1 MKITKKQIYIS
12 VFVVIIL
19 FVIVWGFLPSPIP
32 VTFDQ
37 VREAPLEVTIE
48 EEGITR
54 VTDRYTISA
63 PVTGYLL
70 RIQNEVGDSVG
81 AGQELFQ
88 IQPVPDLISA
98 RQREVAQAQL
108 EAAKARL
115 QQTKENLNL
124 AQEEKRLADVELQ
137 RIQNLF
143 DSGIGTEQ
151 GLDNIKLSARR
162 AAAQLASAEF
172 SVRVAGHEVGAAS
185 SALQAFQASSGQEQI
200 SIGSPVQGQLLKI
213 HHKSE
218 GTVQAG
224 TPILEI
230 GDPYALEIK
239 VDLLSTD
246 AVQISHGTNVRIKR
260 WGSNQILDGSV
271 QVVEPSGYTRI
282 SALGVEEQRVPVIV
296 DILSPYNQ
304 WQQLGDGYRV
314 VAEFIIWQND
324 NVIQVPS
331 SSLFRTADEQWS
343 LFVVEDGKAQLRNV
357 EAGYQSGLQT
367 QIIEGLQVGEN
378 VITHPDERIE
388 NGTRVKPRISDSYQ

>member
-1 MKITKKQIYIS
+1 MKITKKQVYIS
-12 VFVVIIL
+12 VAVVITI
-19 FVIVWGFLPSPIP
+19 FIIVWGFLPSPIP
-32 VTFDQ
+32 VTVEQ

-70 RIQNEVGDSVG
+70 RIQHEVGDSVRMD
-81 AGQELFQ
+81 QELFQ

-115 QQTKENLNL
+115 QQAEENLNL
-124 AQEEKRLADVELQ
+124 AKEEKRLADVDLQ
-137 RIQNLF
+137 RIQHLF
-143 DSGIGTEQ
+143 DDGIGSEQ
-151 GLDNIKLSARR
+151 ALDNMRLSARR
-162 AAAQLASAEF
+162 ADSQLASAEF
-172 SVRVAGHEVGAAS
+172 SVRVAEHEVRAAT
-185 SALQAFQASSGQEQI
+185 SALQAFQTSGGQEQI
-200 SIGSPVQGQLLKI
+200 SIEAPVQGRLLKI
-213 HHKSE
+213 QHKSE

-224 TPILEI
+224 TLIMEI
-230 GDPYALEIK
+230 GDPYSLEIK

-246 AVQISHGTNVRIKR
+246 AVQIGRGTNVRIKR
-260 WGSNQILDGSV
+260 WGSETILDGIV
-271 QVVEPSGYTRI
+271 QVVEPSGFTRI

-296 DILSPYNQ
+296 DILSTHDQ

-314 VAEFIIWQND
+314 VADFIIWQSE
-324 NVIQVPS
+324 NVMQVPS
-331 SSLFRTADEQWS
+331 SSLFRTSEGQWA
-343 LFVVEDGKAQLRNV
+343 LFVVENNRAQLRNV

-367 QIIEGLQVGEN
+367 QIIEGLEIGQN

-388 NGTRVKPRISDSYQ
+388 DGVRVNIR

>member
-12 VFVVIIL
+12 IFVVITI
-19 FVIVWGFLPSPIP
+19 FIIVWGFLPSPVP
-32 VTFDQ
+32 VTIEKVLD
-37 VREAPLEVTIE
+37 APLEVTIE
-48 EEGITR
+48 EEGITQ

-70 RIQNEVGDSVG
+70 RIQHEVGDSV
-81 AGQELFQ
+81 AFGQELFQ
-88 IQPVPDLISA
+88 IQPVPDLIGA

-115 QQTKENLNL
+115 LQTKENRSL
-124 AQEEKRLADVELQ
+124 AQEEKQLAAVELQ

-143 DSGIGTEQ
+143 DSGIGSQQ
-151 GLDNIKLSARR
+151 GLDNTKISARR
-162 AAAQLASAEF
+162 AATQLASAEF
-172 SVRVAGHEVGAAS
+172 SVRVAEHEVRAAT
-185 SALQAFQASSGQEQI
+185 SALQAFQTSGGQEQI
-200 SIGSPVQGQLLKI
+200 SIYSPVQGRLLKI
-213 HHKSE
+213 HHISE

-230 GDPYALEIK
+230 GDPYSLEIK

-246 AVQISHGTNVRIKR
+246 AVQINRGSSVRIKR

-296 DILSPYNQ
+296 DILSQHEQ
-304 WQQLGDGYRV
+304 WKQLGDGYRV
-314 VAEFIIWQND
+314 VAEFIIWQD
-324 NVIQVPS
+324 EEVIQLPS
-331 SSLFRTADEQWS
+331 SSLFRTAGEQWS
-343 LFVVEDGKAQLRNV
+343 LFVVEDDKAQLRNV
-357 EAGYQSGLQT
+357 EVGYQSGLRT
-367 QIIEGLQVGEN
+367 QILEGLQIGED

-388 NGTRVKPRISDSYQ
+388 DGVKVKIRN

>member
-1 MKITKKQIYIS
+1 MKITKKQLYIS
-12 VFVVIIL
+12 AFLFIL
-19 FVIVWGFLPSPIP
+19 IVTIVWGFLPTSIP
-32 VTFDQ
+32 VTIEQ
-37 VREAPLEVTIE
+37 VREAPLKVTIE

-54 VTDRYTISA
+54 VTDRYAISA

-70 RIQNEVGDSVG
+70 RIEHEVGDSVG
-81 AGQELFQ
+81 VGQELFK

-98 RQREVAQAQL
+98 RQREVAEAQL

-124 AQEEKRLADVELQ
+124 VKEEKGLADVELQ

-143 DSGIGTEQ
+143 DSGIGSAQ
-151 GLDNIKLSARR
+151 GLDNTKLSARR

-172 SVRVAGHEVGAAS
+172 SVRIAEHEVRAAT
-185 SALQAFQASSGQEQI
+185 SALQAFQTSGVKEQI
-200 SIGSPVQGQLLKI
+200 SIRAPVQGKLLKI
-213 HHKSE
+213 HLNSE

-230 GDPYALEIK
+230 GNPHSLEIK

-246 AVQISHGTNVRIKR
+246 AVQIERGTNVRIKR
-260 WGSNQILDGSV
+260 WGSEEILDGSV

-296 DILSPYNQ
+296 EILSPHDQ
-304 WQQLGDGYRV
+304 WRQLGDGYRI
-314 VAEFIIWQND
+314 VAEFIIWED
-324 NVIQVPS
+324 DGVLQVPS
-331 SSLFRTADEQWS
+331 SSLFRTAGEQWS
-343 LFVVEDGKAQLRNV
+343 LFVVYRGRAQLRNL
-357 EAGYQSGLQT
+357 EIGYQSGLQT
-367 QIIEGLQVGEN
+367 QIIDGLQIGDD

-388 NGTRVKPRISDSYQ
+388 DGVRVKLRSTD